1 MFFDIDMY
9 EDSSSESSGEKQVN
23 NSAYNDI
30 SMLSNDIFGFNN
42 VLTKKK
48 AEKIIKKNNPDE
60 VAVKFEVDEEEDP
73 FSVL

>member
-48 AEKIIKKNNPDE
+48 AEKIIK
-60 VAVKFEVDEEEDP
+60 
-73 FSVL
+73 